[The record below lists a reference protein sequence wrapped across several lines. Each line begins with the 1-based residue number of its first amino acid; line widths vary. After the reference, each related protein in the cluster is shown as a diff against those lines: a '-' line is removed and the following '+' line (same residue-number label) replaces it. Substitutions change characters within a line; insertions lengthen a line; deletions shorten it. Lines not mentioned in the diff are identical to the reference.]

1 MNAVK
6 RALSAKGSNVIPVY
20 FDAWRYEKS
29 EHIIVPI
36 LHKMH
41 GAVQRAGDRKVA
53 TDLQKAIGSVIYS
66 LSLTLPYIGGIEIR
80 PEDVKERWQDQ
91 GLTKLDE
98 AFSKPFE
105 DLQEITQSLKGKRIA
120 VLIDDLD
127 RCSPEKVVSVL
138 ESINLVMDVRGLI
151 FILALDYDVL
161 IKAIKVK
168 YPHVSGDEFIR
179 KMVQLPFRVPP
190 LDLEGT
196 DFLPALIPDWS
207 LEEYDLP
214 IDFDSHIRDIAVLG
228 LNANPRQIKRLINS
242 FLLLN
247 RVVVSRSLSTDPKFL
262 AALIGVQLGWP
273 DHYRRFEEAAMAGD
287 EKPFSV
293 FAETD
298 EQDKKPPEQLV
309 RYAKLVIDTK
319 VSNDE
324 IKQVLHL
331 TRAVAV
337 EKNIVSSPVES
348 VVSEDVKVAAVTEAI
363 RSLGDE
369 NAARE
374 IVQEAVR
381 SLSPEEQN
389 RVIRDIIGS

>member
-1 MNAVK
+1 
-6 RALSAKGSNVIPVY
+6 
-20 FDAWRYEKS
+20 
-29 EHIIVPI
+29 
-36 LHKMH
+36 MH